1 VVVVVVPPVP
11 TTTVP
16 PFTETVT
23 VELPG
28 PTPEEL

>member
-1 VVVVVVPPVP
+1 VVVVVAPPVT

-16 PFTETVT
+16 PLTEAVT